1 MKNTTLQ
8 RLTVLIV
15 TVLISLGCTRTDL
28 SDNPI
33 NQEEPSIVKN
43 TLYPRRTDAPIILA
57 LPSIEDGSLRATNED
72 LEPYLFFAKSYAPE
86 VAISNSL
93 DCFRK
98 PIFDVERLLKK
109 DSEVLAFTPLRRME
123 ASYFSFTNTKSYE
136 KHLKERNSNTTGL
149 SVNILGL
156 FTIGTEKTISN
167 SFNEDYTESNTNVY
181 GVASINYDYGRYW
194 FSSDAFTR
202 REIRWNYLNGRF
214 LHDLYG
220 SPLAETFGS
229 RYGSLIADQI
239 LVGANAEAIFHGTSK
254 SARTQTSQEK
264 AMNEVIHTGIKMP
277 LEDSSIGANAQ
288 DSTGFSWNKRV
299 LDETDFSSINI
310 VVRTNGNGLQVP
322 FSYPKSIKDFSVDFS
337 PWFAS
342 LKASEDFTIT
352 RTEHLKSLSEYIFE
366 ENFRQRIDK
375 QDFNK
380 DFREPKIYI
389 TNGYSHIYPSL
400 GGSKKLYVTLKTRYG
415 DDILLRPIHADDDK
429 WWSVENEEEL
439 NAKAKELASI
449 LKDRYNLEIISYYR
463 PRVRK
468 YDHAALTSFTFDP
481 GINDLQIRPHNDLIH
496 IPFYGMN
503 EMKMTKCYHRGY
515 KMDFLLYDGG
525 EGRRYAFAIY
535 DKSFIG
541 TYGLEKIYQRAP
553 LINFPAEYI
562 IDNYVVVGL

>member
-8 RLTVLIV
+8 KLTALTITILV
-15 TVLISLGCTRTDL
+15 SLGCTRADL
-28 SDNPI
+28 NDNPI
-33 NQEEPSIVKN
+33 NQEESSIVKT
-43 TLYPRRTDAPIILA
+43 TLYPRRTDAPIVLT
-57 LPSIEDGSLRATNED
+57 LPSIEDESLRATDEA

-136 KHLKERNSNTTGL
+136 KHLKESNSNTTGL
-149 SVNILGL
+149 SINILGL

-181 GVASINYDYGRYW
+181 GIASINYDYGRYW

-202 REIRWNYLNGRF
+202 REIRWNYLNKRF
-214 LHDLYG
+214 LNDLYG
-220 SPLAETFGS
+220 SPLAKNFGS
-229 RYGSLIADQI
+229 RYGSLIADQL
-239 LVGANAEAIFHGTSK
+239 LVGANAEAIFYGTSK
-254 SARTQTSQEK
+254 YARAQESQEK
-264 AMNEVIHTGIKMP
+264 ALNEVIHAGIKIP
-277 LEDSSIGANAQ
+277 LKDDTIGANAQ
-288 DSTGFSWNKRV
+288 DSTGFSWSKKI
-299 LDETDFSSINI
+299 LDETDFSRINI
-310 VVRTNGNGLQVP
+310 VARTNGNGLQVP

-342 LKASEDFTIT
+342 LKGPEDFTIT
-352 RTEHLKSLSEYIFE
+352 RTEQFKPLSEYIFE
-366 ENFRQRIDK
+366 ENFRQRIET
-375 QDFNK
+375 QDFNRN
-380 DFREPKIYI
+380 FREPKIYI
-389 TNGYSHIYPSL
+389 TNGYSNVTPIL
-400 GGSKKLYVTLKTRYG
+400 GGSKELYVTLKTRYG
-415 DDILLRPIHADDDK
+415 DDILLRPIHADDEK
-429 WWSVENEEEL
+429 WWSVESKEEL
-439 NAKAKELASI
+439 DAKARELAGV
-449 LKDRYNLEIISYYR
+449 LKDRYNLEIVSYYQPPIR
-463 PRVRK
+463 RIDSGEIIP
-468 YDHAALTSFTFDP
+468 LTFNPES
-481 GINDLQIRPHNDLIH
+481 IRGLKPHYDLIQ

-503 EMKMTKCYHRGY
+503 EMKMTKCYHKGY

-525 EGRRYAFAIY
+525 KGRRYAFAIY

-553 LINFPAEYI
+553 LVDFPEEYI

>member
-8 RLTVLIV
+8 RLTALTITILV
-15 TVLISLGCTRTDL
+15 SLGCTRADL
-28 SDNPI
+28 NDNPI
-33 NQEEPSIVKN
+33 NQEESSIVKT
-43 TLYPRRTDAPIILA
+43 TLYPRRTDAPIVLT
-57 LPSIEDGSLRATNED
+57 LPSIEDESLRATDEA

-136 KHLKERNSNTTGL
+136 KHLKESNSNTTGL

-181 GVASINYDYGRYW
+181 GIASINYDYGRYW

-202 REIRWNYLNGRF
+202 REIRWNYLNKRF
-214 LHDLYG
+214 LNDLYG
-220 SPLAETFGS
+220 SPLAENFGS
-229 RYGSLIADQI
+229 RYGSLIADQL
-239 LVGANAEAIFHGTSK
+239 LVGANAEAIFYGTSK
-254 SARTQTSQEK
+254 YARAQESQEK
-264 AMNEVIHTGIKMP
+264 ALNEVIHAGIKIP
-277 LEDSSIGANAQ
+277 LKDDTIGANAQ
-288 DSTGFSWNKRV
+288 DSTGFSWSKKI
-299 LDETDFSSINI
+299 LDETDFSRINI
-310 VVRTNGNGLQVP
+310 VARTNGNGLQVP

-342 LKASEDFTIT
+342 LKGPEDFTIT
-352 RTEHLKSLSEYIFE
+352 RTEHFKPLSEYIFE
-366 ENFRQRIDK
+366 ENFRQRIEK
-375 QDFNK
+375 QDFNR

-389 TNGYSHIYPSL
+389 TNGYSNVSPLL
-400 GGSKKLYVTLKTRYG
+400 GGSNKLYVTLKTRYG
-415 DDILLRPIHADDDK
+415 DDILLRPIHADDEK
-429 WWSVENEEEL
+429 WWSVESKEEL
-439 NAKAKELASI
+439 DAKARELAGV
-449 LKDRYNLEIISYYR
+449 LKDRYTLEIVSYYQPPIR
-463 PRVRK
+463 RI
-468 YDHAALTSFTFDP
+468 DP
-481 GINDLQIRPHNDLIH
+481 GEITPLTFSPGGIRDLMPHYDLIQ

-503 EMKMTKCYHRGY
+503 EMKMTKCYHKGY

-525 EGRRYAFAIY
+525 RGRRYAFAIY
-535 DKSFIG
+535 DKDFIG
-541 TYGLEKIYQRAP
+541 TYGLEKIYQKAP
-553 LINFPAEYI
+553 LVDFPEEYI

>member
-8 RLTVLIV
+8 ILTALIV
-15 TVLISLGCTRTDL
+15 TILVSLGCTRADL

-33 NQEEPSIVKN
+33 NQEESSIVKT
-43 TLYPRRTDAPIILA
+43 TLYPRRTDAPIVLT
-57 LPSIEDGSLRATNED
+57 LPSIEDESLRATD
-72 LEPYLFFAKSYAPE
+72 GALEPYLFFAKSYAPE

-98 PIFDVERLLKK
+98 PIFDIERLLKK

-136 KHLKERNSNTTGL
+136 KHLKESNSNTTGF

-167 SFNEDYTESNTNVY
+167 AFNEDYTESNTNVY
-181 GVASINYDYGRYW
+181 GIASINYDYGRYW

-202 REIRWNYLNGRF
+202 REIRWNYLNKRF
-214 LHDLYG
+214 LNDLYG

-239 LVGANAEAIFHGTSK
+239 LVGANAEAIFYGTSK

-264 AMNEVIHTGIKMP
+264 AMNEVIHTGIKIP
-277 LEDSSIGANAQ
+277 LKDSSIGANAQ
-288 DSTGFSWNKRV
+288 DSTGFSWSKKI
-299 LDETDFSSINI
+299 LDETGFSSINI
-310 VVRTNGNGLQVP
+310 VARTNGNGLQVP
-322 FSYPKSIKDFSVDFS
+322 FSYPKSITDFSVDFS

-342 LKASEDFTIT
+342 LKGPEDFTIT
-352 RTEHLKSLSEYIFE
+352 RTEQFKPLSEYIFE
-366 ENFRQRIDK
+366 ENFRQRIET
-375 QDFNK
+375 QDFNRN
-380 DFREPKIYI
+380 FREPKIYI
-389 TNGYSHIYPSL
+389 TNGYSNVTRIL
-400 GGSKKLYVTLKTRYG
+400 GGSKELYVTLKTRYG
-415 DDILLRPIHADDDK
+415 DDILLRPIHADDEK
-429 WWSVENEEEL
+429 WWSVESEEEL
-439 NAKAKELASI
+439 DAKARELAGV
-449 LKDRYNLEIISYYR
+449 LKDYYNLEIVSYYQPPIKR
-463 PRVRK
+463 TDSGK
-468 YDHAALTSFTFDP
+468 YIPLTFDP
-481 GINDLQIRPHNDLIH
+481 ESLRGLMPHYDLIQ
-496 IPFYGMN
+496 IPFYGMD
-503 EMKMTKCYHRGY
+503 EMKMTKCYHKGY

-525 EGRRYAFAIY
+525 KGRRYAFAIY

-553 LINFPAEYI
+553 LVDFPEEYI

>member
-8 RLTVLIV
+8 RLTALIV
-15 TVLISLGCTRTDL
+15 TILISLGCTRTDL

-98 PIFDVERLLKK
+98 PIFDVERLLRK
-109 DSEVLAFTPLRRME
+109 DSKVLAFTPLRRME
-123 ASYFSFTNTKSYE
+123 ASYFSFTNTKSFE
-136 KHLKERNSNTTGL
+136 KHLKESHSNTTGL

-181 GVASINYDYGRYW
+181 GIASINYDYGRYW

-202 REIRWNYLNGRF
+202 REIRWNYLNKRF
-214 LHDLYG
+214 LNDLYG

-229 RYGSLIADQI
+229 RYGSLIADQL
-239 LVGANAEAIFHGTSK
+239 LVGANAEAVFYGTSK
-254 SARTQTSQEK
+254 YARAQASQEK
-264 AMNEVIHTGIKMP
+264 ALNEVIHAGIKIP
-277 LEDSSIGANAQ
+277 LKDSSIGANSQ

-299 LDETDFSSINI
+299 LVETDFSSINI

-342 LKASEDFTIT
+342 LKGPEDFTIT
-352 RTEHLKSLSEYIFE
+352 RTEQFKPLSEYIFE
-366 ENFRQRIDK
+366 ENFRQRIEK

-389 TNGYSHIYPSL
+389 TNGHSNVYRFP
-400 GGSKKLYVTLKTRYG
+400 GGSKELYVTLKTRYG

-429 WWSVENEEEL
+429 WWTVESEEEL
-439 NAKAKELASI
+439 NAKAKELANI
-449 LKDRYNLEIISYYR
+449 LKDRYDLEIVSYYR
-463 PRVRK
+463 PPIERV
-468 YDHAALTSFTFDP
+468 FP
-481 GINDLQIRPHNDLIH
+481 GILNPLTFKPDGAELLNPHYDFIH

-503 EMKMTKCYHRGY
+503 EMKMTKCYHQGY

-525 EGRRYAFAIY
+525 KGRRYAFAIY
-535 DKSFIG
+535 DKRFIG

-553 LINFPAEYI
+553 LVDFPEEYI

>member
-8 RLTVLIV
+8 KLTTLTITILV
-15 TVLISLGCTRTDL
+15 SLGCTRADL
-28 SDNPI
+28 NDNPI
-33 NQEEPSIVKN
+33 NQEESSIVKT
-43 TLYPRRTDAPIILA
+43 TLYPRRTDAPIVLT
-57 LPSIEDGSLRATNED
+57 LPSIEDESLRATDEA

-136 KHLKERNSNTTGL
+136 KHLKESNSNTTGL
-149 SVNILGL
+149 SINILGL

-181 GVASINYDYGRYW
+181 GIASINYDYGRYW

-202 REIRWNYLNGRF
+202 REIRWNYLNKRF
-214 LHDLYG
+214 LNDLYG
-220 SPLAETFGS
+220 SPLAKNFGS
-229 RYGSLIADQI
+229 RYGSLIADQL
-239 LVGANAEAIFHGTSK
+239 LVGANAEAIFYGTSK
-254 SARTQTSQEK
+254 YARAQESQEK
-264 AMNEVIHTGIKMP
+264 ALNEVIHAGIKIP
-277 LEDSSIGANAQ
+277 LKDDTIGANAQ
-288 DSTGFSWNKRV
+288 DSTGFSWSKKI
-299 LDETDFSSINI
+299 LDETDFSRINI
-310 VVRTNGNGLQVP
+310 VARTNGNGLQVP

-342 LKASEDFTIT
+342 LKGPEDFTIT
-352 RTEHLKSLSEYIFE
+352 RTEQFKPLSEYIFE
-366 ENFRQRIDK
+366 ENFRQRIET
-375 QDFNK
+375 QDFNRN
-380 DFREPKIYI
+380 FREPKIYI
-389 TNGYSHIYPSL
+389 TNGYSNVTPIL
-400 GGSKKLYVTLKTRYG
+400 GGSKELYVTLKTRYG
-415 DDILLRPIHADDDK
+415 DDILLRPIHADDEK
-429 WWSVENEEEL
+429 WWSVESKEEL
-439 NAKAKELASI
+439 DAKARELAGV
-449 LKDRYNLEIISYYR
+449 LKDRYNLEIVSYYQPPIR
-463 PRVRK
+463 RIDSGEIIP
-468 YDHAALTSFTFDP
+468 LTFNPES
-481 GINDLQIRPHNDLIH
+481 IRGLKPHYDLIQ

-503 EMKMTKCYHRGY
+503 EMKMTKCYHKGY

-525 EGRRYAFAIY
+525 KGRRYAFAIY

-553 LINFPAEYI
+553 LVDFPEEYI